1 MKLESTL
8 RTSMVAVVVAGC
20 AMAAPSASA
29 QTSTTTTT
37 TTTAA
42 RKPPDSGGI
51 LSSASQKPP
60 STTAT
65 RDMINEAIQRS
76 KMRSDRLRVD
86 GKLEQFGSEDPF
98 VFNPAQ

>member
-20 AMAAPSASA
+20 AMAAPPASA

-37 TTTAA
+37 TTTTA
-42 RKPPDSGGI
+42 KKTTDSGGI
-51 LSSASQKPP
+51 LSTASQKPP